1 MMITFQRLGQFLC
14 VVSLLFVLQACAETK
29 NGPPPQAVTQQPQE
43 APAPPKEAAAPKPES
58 AAVVTKP
65 IRPPACVNGDYQ
77 KTIDYFRRE
86 RRHRPHD
93 QTLVKEYV
101 KSLKEM
107 KTAADRASQNEDF
120 VHAGKAYNVL
130 LRNYPHFKDFA
141 QDLSFDKTQLN
152 TGVRNCKTTLY
163 NRGFQ
168 EYRAGKLNEAISLWQ
183 GYLTIDP
190 RNSDIRKALNTAKAQ
205 QKNLQ
210 QAK

>member
-1 MMITFQRLGQFLC
+1 MITFQRLGQFLLAAA
-14 VVSLLFVLQACAETK
+14 LLCVLQACAETK
-29 NGPPPQAVTQQPQE
+29 NGPSPQAATQQPQE
-43 APAPPKEAAAPKPES
+43 VPAAPSKETAAPKPVA
-58 AAVVTKP
+58 AAVSKP
-65 IRPPACVNGDYQ
+65 VKPPASVNGDYQ

-101 KSLKEM
+101 KSLKEI
-107 KTAADRASQNEDF
+107 KSAADRASQNEDF
-120 VHAGKAYNVL
+120 AYAGKTYNIL
-130 LRNYPHFKDFA
+130 LRNYPHFKDFV
-141 QDLSFDKTQLN
+141 QDLSFDRAQLN
-152 TGVRNCKTTLY
+152 TGVRNCKTMLY

-168 EYRAGKLNEAISLWQ
+168 EYRAGKLNEAIFLWQ

-190 RNSDIRKALNTAKAQ
+190 HNTDIRKALNTARVQ